1 MYTRKRKVWH
11 IGFLDISN
19 KSKELEKDIAQFKIN
34 KSKTM
39 ESINNVSIENM
50 DEIKKMI
57 DSLSNINTELFGKCK
72 SWSKYM
78 YGVK

>member
-1 MYTRKRKVWH
+1 MWH

-19 KSKELEKDIAQFKIN
+19 KGKELEKDIAQSKIN
-34 KSKTM
+34 KSKLM

-57 DSLSNINTELFGKCK
+57 DSLSNTNTELFGKCK

-78 YGVK
+78 HGVK

>member
-57 DSLSNINTELFGKCK
+57 DSLSNINTELFSKCK